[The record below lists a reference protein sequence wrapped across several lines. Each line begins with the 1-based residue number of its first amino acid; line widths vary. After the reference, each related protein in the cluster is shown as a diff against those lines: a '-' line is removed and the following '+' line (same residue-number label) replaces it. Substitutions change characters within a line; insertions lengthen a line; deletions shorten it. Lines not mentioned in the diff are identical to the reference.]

1 MAYDGRLAERIAEL
15 MPKAAQKRMFGGVGF
30 MERGN
35 LVVGVIGDEMIARV
49 GPGDTAKA
57 LKEKGVRTFDFTG
70 TSMKGWVVVS
80 QEVLPEEDELSA
92 WIKRCQAFAKTLP
105 AK

>member
-1 MAYDGRLAERIAEL
+1 MAYDEGLAERIAEL
-15 MPKAAQKRMFGGVGF
+15 LPKAVQKKMFGGVGF

-49 GPGDTAKA
+49 GPDDTAKA
-57 LKEKGVRTFDFTG
+57 LKEEGVRTFDFTG
-70 TSMKGWVVVS
+70 KTMKGWVVVA
-80 QEVLPEEDELSA
+80 QAVLPEDEESSA
-92 WIKRCQAFAKTLP
+92 WVKRCQTFTRTLP